1 MKIGQA
7 LKMALKSIL
16 GNKGRSALTMLGIII
31 GIASVMTIVSVV
43 SGANRKSMEMM
54 SLMGTNKISVYANYN
69 NGQNVFQDLYDF
81 CQKLSD
87 SVDGVTPTGQFSAT
101 VVYGTKNSS
110 KMGGNG
116 DGMYMGGGMA
126 VSMDGG
132 GGGSQNTEM
141 PPTLYF
147 GSDQYSVCNNFQI
160 ERGRDLALLD
170 IQEYKQVCVLGARA
184 AQTFFN
190 YTDPVGKEM
199 QVNGLPYT
207 VVGVY
212 QEKDPDSAWS
222 ADNVIVFPYTVSRT
236 LSPGSQM
243 GEFSVKAKSPEAA
256 VEATSRIIGFLTGL
270 MGQNYEKGWYSVQSE
285 NQWQQ
290 YSNEYA
296 TMMGLVLGGIAAI
309 SLLVGGIG
317 IMNIML
323 VTVTERT
330 REIGIRRAIGAERS
344 SIVTQFLI
352 EAAMICGIGGI
363 IGILI
368 GTLGSRIAGMLL
380 MKMDIWPSVNITVGA
395 FALSVALGI
404 LFGIYPAAKASR
416 LQPVEALRAE

>member
-31 GIASVMTIVSVV
+31 GIASVMTIVSVING
-43 SGANRKSMEMM
+43 SNKKSMEMM
-54 SLMGTNKISVYANYN
+54 AAMGTNKITVYANYN
-69 NGQNVFQDLYDF
+69 NGQDVFQDLYDF
-81 CQKLSD
+81 CLQLND
-87 SVDGVTPTGQFSAT
+87 SVDGVTPNSQFSAT

-110 KMGGNG
+110 KMGG
-116 DGMYMGGGMA
+116 DGGMSYMGGG
-126 VSMDGG
+126 VSVSSSGG

-147 GSDQYSVCNNFQI
+147 GSDQYSICNNFELQK
-160 ERGRDLALLD
+160 GRDLSLLD

-190 YTDPVGKEM
+190 YVDPVGKEM

-212 QEKDPDSAWS
+212 KEKDPDSRWS
-222 ADNVIVFPYTVSRT
+222 MDNIMVFPYSVSRT
-236 LSPGSQM
+236 LQPSARM
-243 GEFSVKAKSPEAA
+243 DEFSVKAKSADDA
-256 VEATSRIIGFLTGL
+256 VEATSRIIGFMTGL
-270 MGQNYEKGWYSVQSE
+270 MGQNNEKGWYQVQSE

-290 YSNEYA
+290 SSNEYA
-296 TMMGLVLGGIAAI
+296 MMMSLVMGGIAAI

-330 REIGIRRAIGAERS
+330 REIGIRRAIGAERQ

-368 GTLGSRIAGMLL
+368 GTLGSRIAGKLL
-380 MKMDIWPSVNITVGA
+380 MQMDIWPSVNITVGA

-404 LFGIYPAAKASR
+404 LFGIYPAAKASK